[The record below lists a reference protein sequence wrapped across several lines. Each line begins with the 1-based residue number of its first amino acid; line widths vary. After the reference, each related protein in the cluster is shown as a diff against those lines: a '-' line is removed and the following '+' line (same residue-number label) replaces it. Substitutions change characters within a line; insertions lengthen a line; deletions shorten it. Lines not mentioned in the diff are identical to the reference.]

1 MGKIIII
8 IIVIIFCIAIFIY
21 ITQPQIIAQIQS
33 HMQPKTQEQTESSEL
48 KPIDCSG
55 NVVYGICKNVYGLPI
70 DCEGNTSGFE
80 KGTKTISYNVI
91 PGITCPEPTIIA
103 CDLKCDIDCVG
114 AWKNVGS
121 CKIDRCDLSKNTIG
135 LGKQTQEF
143 VVSTTSKNQ
152 GKPCPGPTR
161 EVDCS
166 LNNYIECTQ
175 CGGANGGRVPG
186 ATCDNIKTCEDLIG
200 IGERIDKWS
209 ATSYN
214 VLPGCITPADI
225 KVRCSTAGEWP
236 NCNCK
241 YNVQDASFC
250 NEENT
255 VCTGTGN
262 NASSE
267 CTVGYTLRESLKQPN
282 NAPGICTDQ
291 LRNKYYNINL
301 SKCICTVKRDVGNW
315 IYTGPTCNGST
326 FIATSR
332 SRPITITK
340 TGGNKACIFSKLSNN
355 EKIVDTVEN
364 NAKGKYVEQLN
375 NIQLLQFTATNDLI
389 DSTFQTVETENSISF
404 PDNVNCKCQ
413 GEYEEWKG
421 WTNWTDDS
429 ICPTATNYSIGDSAF
444 NITQSRTNNRTFK
457 ISNSESLLNNYSC
470 PEAAVAH
477 TQLRETRNHICT
489 RNCLGDW
496 SGWTTCNTGC
506 PGNAGNNRGTSTKNS
521 SGGQATQTSTYTIS
535 KPALG
540 TIMGTTCSDNNG
552 ATKTQP
558 CDTPVPCTINCTGGN
573 WETTPPCVAPA
584 CGPSSTERDQT
595 KTSSQ
600 IRNWVNAF
608 GPFNNGTPCPA
619 PKTDTCSR
627 NCQIDCQ
634 GGNWETTPPC
644 VAPACGPSSTER
656 DQTKTSSQIRNWVN
670 AFGPFNNGTP
680 CPAPK
685 TDTCSRNCRIDCYG
699 GNWDNTA
706 ACVAPACGPSATETD
721 QTKTSSQIRNW
732 VGATGPF
739 NNGASC
745 PTSVTD
751 TCSRNCPIDCKG
763 DWTGCDRV
771 FGTDLQTYYRR
782 KDAANGGNGNCP
794 GHGTQQWCDGQ
805 TNNGRM
811 FIKSDGTNMDWRNGT
826 GNWWCLHPQ
835 EGYPANGRGLVL
847 YQGCAVDSDK
857 NRLRY
862 NIASDG
868 IIRHNYWTEY
878 CLGNNGQSEGG
889 YVRPTWGSGNCIKF
903 GTGGGGI
910 IRSKGSNYHN
920 YCLQPIT
927 DNNSNSTS
935 VVLKPCTMDIVF

>member
-1 MGKIIII
+1 MDKIIIF
-8 IIVIIFCIAIFIY
+8 IVIIFSIFIIIY
-21 ITQPQIIAQIQS
+21 ITQPQIITEIQTKIQA
-33 HMQPKTQEQTESSEL
+33 HMQPKIQEQTESSEL
-48 KPIDCSG
+48 KPIDCSE
-55 NVVYGICKNVYGLPI
+55 NVVYGICKNIYGLPI

-121 CKIDRCDLSKNTIG
+121 CKIDRCDLTKNTVG

-143 VVSTTSKNQ
+143 VVSTPSKNQ

-175 CGGANGGRVPG
+175 CGGGNGARAPG
-186 ATCDNIKTCEDLIG
+186 ATCDNINTCEDLIG

-225 KVRCSTAGEWP
+225 KVKCSTAGEWP

-241 YNVQDASFC
+241 YSVQDESFC
-250 NEENT
+250 NETNT
-255 VCTGTGN
+255 VCKGIGT
-262 NASSE
+262 E
-267 CTVGYTLRESLKQPN
+267 CTVDYTFRESLKQQN

-291 LRNKYYNINL
+291 LRNKYYNLNL
-301 SKCICTVKRDVGNW
+301 HKCRCTVKRDVGNW
-315 IYTGPTCNGST
+315 IYTNPTCNGTT
-326 FIATSR
+326 FIATRR

-340 TGGNKACIFSKLSNN
+340 TGGNKACVFPKLSNN
-355 EKIVDTVEN
+355 EKILDTVEN
-364 NAKGKYVEQLN
+364 NAKGQLYIEQLT
-375 NIQLLQFTATNDLI
+375 NIESLQFAAENDLK
-389 DSTFQTVETENSISF
+389 DSTFQTVETENNISL
-404 PDNVNCKCQ
+404 PDNINCKCQ

-421 WTNWTDDS
+421 WSNWTDDS
-429 ICPTATNYSIGDSAF
+429 ICPAATNYSIGDSAF

-506 PGNAGNNRGTSTKNS
+506 PGNAGNNKGTSTKNS
-521 SGGQATQTSTYTIS
+521 SGGQATTTSTYVIS

-540 TIMGTTCSDNNG
+540 TIMGTACSNNNG
-552 ATKTQP
+552 ATESQP

-573 WETTPPCVAPA
+573 WDNTAACVPPV
-584 CGPSSTERDQT
+584 CGPSATERDKT

-600 IRNWVNAF
+600 IRNWVGAT
-608 GPFNNGTPCPA
+608 GPFNNGTACPA
-619 PKTDTCSR
+619 SKTDTCS
-627 NCQIDCQ
+627 
-634 GGNWETTPPC
+634 
-644 VAPACGPSSTER
+644 ST
-656 DQTKTSSQIRNWVN
+656 
-670 AFGPFNNGTP
+670 
-680 CPAPK
+680 
-685 TDTCSRNCRIDCYG
+685 CRIDCYG
-699 GNWDNTA
+699 GDWDNKTP
-706 ACVAPACGPSATETD
+706 CVAPACGPSATETD

-739 NNGASC
+739 NNGNSC

-763 DWTGCDRV
+763 NWDNTAACDPPACNPASSETQRTKSSSQV
-771 FGTDLQTYYRR
+771 RNWVKTVGPFNNGNPCPASKTDTCSRSCDVDCAGSWGDAGATLGLGYQTYTRR
-782 KDAANGGNGNCP
+782 ANSNVGSCP
-794 GHGTQQWCDGQ
+794 ADGQ
-805 TNNGRM
+805 TQTVDGPSGSGRPKNMSTGKFIHPYGGEPSNGWQIVYWNDGPDESRIKWN
-811 FIKSDGTNMDWRNGT
+811 FLAGGRIQSTKKSDLFLKPNYTTLG
-826 GNWWCLHPQ
+826 
-835 EGYPANGRGLVL
+835 
-847 YQGCAVDSDK
+847 SD
-857 NRLRY
+857 
-862 NIASDG
+862 I
-868 IIRHNYWTEY
+868 
-878 CLGNNGQSEGG
+878 
-889 YVRPTWGSGNCIKF
+889 VF
-903 GTGGGGI
+903 
-910 IRSKGSNYHN
+910 
-920 YCLQPIT
+920 
-927 DNNSNSTS
+927 SNSTDVHKWRRTNDGKIEYMGNPTYGYKPWDMCMHTS
-935 VVLKPCTMDIVF
+935 NSFDNDKLVTLKPCRDANRIDLV